1 MISQERINQHCKLV
15 PQREKVAQHATA
27 QCSVG
32 LRGMCA
38 SNPQK
43 NQRCKWRIEGHPFWH
58 MLDGAVVN
66 ITQGPMLPRI
76 IKEGIKSFVGW
87 QHGFVWATFP
97 CTQYI
102 YIFVDSAHSPLG
114 DFIAKLRRNDHFR
127 RRSCSCLPSAEEPR
141 LIDESCAESIL
152 KSANKTVISRN
163 LPASQDVPGTISL
176 SSLCLDAWR
185 IHPHPEMYLQNM
197 ERRRGREKKKERTQS
212 ESGIVYRLL
221 MFIDYQLSVGVK
233 SLWLKT
239 GLQMQA
245 VPSLLAY
252 PDGNGD
258 VCQGSAPT
266 NDWPPRVKAPTLED
280 RTTVI

>member
-1 MISQERINQHCKLV
+1 MPPISRRAPSDRWVMRWKHLKIRKQNCNLQKS
-15 PQREKVAQHATA
+15 PRESG
-27 QCSVG
+27 C
-32 LRGMCA
+32 
-38 SNPQK
+38 
-43 NQRCKWRIEGHPFWH
+43 
-58 MLDGAVVN
+58 
-66 ITQGPMLPRI
+66 PR
-76 IKEGIKSFVGW
+76 
-87 QHGFVWATFP
+87 H
-97 CTQYI
+97 
-102 YIFVDSAHSPLG
+102 HL
-114 DFIAKLRRNDHFR
+114 
-127 RRSCSCLPSAEEPR
+127 
-141 LIDESCAESIL
+141 
-152 KSANKTVISRN
+152 TVISVSGCLKN
-163 LPASQDVPGTISL
+163 PPTSWDV
-176 SSLCLDAWR
+176 SSKHGKA
-185 IHPHPEMYLQNM
+185 
-197 ERRRGREKKKERTQS
+197 ERKRKKKERTQS